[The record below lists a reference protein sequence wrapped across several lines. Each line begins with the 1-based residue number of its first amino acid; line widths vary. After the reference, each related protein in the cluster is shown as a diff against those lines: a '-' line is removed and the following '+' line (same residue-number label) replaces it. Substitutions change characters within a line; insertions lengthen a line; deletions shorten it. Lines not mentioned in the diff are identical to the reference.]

1 MARDGDDVLGAEDIG
16 LFENFAA
23 DFGEGEA
30 VGGGIEVADELA
42 CAGVPLFVVR
52 GNRGEVNIPT
62 LSRSA
67 RQGWGTREIY
77 TREIYTR
84 EIYTR
89 EIYTREIYTRR
100 IGDPG
105 LETAGVLD
113 GLEGDAANA
122 GLL

>member
-1 MARDGDDVLGAEDIG
+1 MTGDGDDVLGAEDIG

-23 DFGEGEA
+23 DSGEGEA

-42 CAGVPLFVVR
+42 SAGVPLLVVR

-67 RQGWGTREIY
+67 RQEWGTPDIY
-77 TREIYTR
+77 S
-84 EIYTR
+84 
-89 EIYTREIYTRR
+89 R

-105 LETAGVLD
+105 LEAAGVLD
-113 GLEGDAANA
+113 GLEGDAADT
-122 GLL
+122 GLLQGEVDRLADLVIVETFLQRHD